1 MCFLSP
7 RGDEETLIAK
17 LRRKY
22 EKAQPSTTAPMLAA
36 APAPATATPTF
47 GFGST
52 NNASA
57 GVPGGI
63 FPPPAASSSPFGTVT
78 GFGAAKP
85 PGIGGGGPVFGQVC
99 GGYSTLG

>member
-1 MCFLSP
+1 
-7 RGDEETLIAK
+7 
-17 LRRKY
+17 
-22 EKAQPSTTAPMLAA
+22 MLAA
-36 APAPATATPTF
+36 APAPATVTPSF
-47 GFGST
+47 GFSST

-63 FPPPAASSSPFGTVT
+63 FSPPAASSSPFGAVT

-99 GGYSTLG
+99 D